1 MPSYYLDSS
10 ALVKRYVDEPGSA
23 HVAAILRGDHAVHAA
38 SITEVEVVAGDGRR
52 SKAPD
57 GDTAV
62 FAEAVRE
69 VRAQFDSVIQIV
81 DLSPAVLDEAV
92 RLAAKHALRGYDAV
106 QLAAALAV
114 SEELKQ
120 IDVETRLISADLELN
135 AAAIAEGLTVE
146 NPDLQE

>member
-23 HVAAILRGDHAVHAA
+23 NVAAILRGDQAVHAA
-38 SITEVEVVAGDGRR
+38 SITEVEVVAALARR

-57 GDTAV
+57 ADTAV
-62 FAEAVRE
+62 IAEAIRE

-81 DLSPAVLDEAV
+81 DLSPAVLDEAA

-120 IDVETRLISADLELN
+120 IDVETHLISADLELN